1 MFLVLAPDYPEA
13 MRALDIQHIGHE
25 LAIRWEDGG
34 ESFIAL
40 EKLRRCC
47 PCAGCQGEVDILGQL
62 HKSPD
67 KPLSP
72 TAFELKHFVPV
83 GGYAIQPF
91 WADGHNSGIF
101 SFEYLQKVAAHV

>member
-1 MFLVLAPDYPEA
+1 
-13 MRALDIQHIGHE
+13 MRALDIQHIGQE

-47 PCAGCQGEVDILGQL
+47 PCASCQGEVDILGQL
-62 HKSPD
+62 HKAPD
-67 KPLSP
+67 KPLAP
-72 TAFELKHFVPV
+72 TAFELKRFVPV
-83 GGYAIQPF
+83 GGYAIQPL

-101 SFEYLQKVAAHV
+101 SFEYLQKVAAAA

>member
-1 MFLVLAPDYPEA
+1 
-13 MRALDIQHIGHE
+13 MRALDIQQVGYE

-34 ESFIAL
+34 ESFITL
-40 EKLRRCC
+40 EKLRRFC

-67 KPLSP
+67 KPLAP
-72 TAFELKHFVPV
+72 TAFELKQFVRV
-83 GGYAIQPF
+83 GGYAIQPL

-101 SFEYLQKVAAHV
+101 SFDYLQKLAAHG